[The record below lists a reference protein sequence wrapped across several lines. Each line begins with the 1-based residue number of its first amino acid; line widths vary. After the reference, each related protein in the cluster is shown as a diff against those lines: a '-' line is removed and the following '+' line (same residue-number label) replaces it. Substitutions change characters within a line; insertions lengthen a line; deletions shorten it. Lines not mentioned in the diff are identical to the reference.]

1 MLKLIAI
8 ILAALA
14 GLTTTPQAETSTDA
28 HYYANQTPYGNAAI
42 APIREA
48 PKGYRLTFL
57 ETVGRHGSRTLT
69 SSAAERRSLI
79 VSRGAAKQGAVTP
92 LGKRFAKDV
101 LTFQKAEQK
110 LGYGNLSTIGAAEWK
125 GIGRRTAA
133 SYRSFLTSASAKGE
147 EVEFKTSTFE
157 RTVDSAEAME
167 SSLEA
172 AIPRLKVA
180 PYVTDNAT
188 LIIGNG
194 ASATGNRAV
203 ESILSSPA
211 VVDASKR
218 LLTRLYDKTYVDGLE
233 DPVEAALDVYKLYC
247 TAPGMAAD
255 SGVTFEPYVPLRDA
269 KVLAYAVDAQN
280 FYQYGPGAAG
290 ESNSYQATWPL
301 LKDFFAELDE
311 RLAGGDTAAVFRLA
325 HGETTMPFAA
335 LLRLP
340 GSQVQTPQGELYTY
354 ADNPWRG
361 SVAGRPAG
369 NIEWA
374 AYRSESG
381 QVLVTVRYNEQ
392 PVKLQASCRA
402 TVPYFYRPAELKSC
416 LR

>member
-14 GLTTTPQAETSTDA
+14 GLTATPQAEKSINA
-28 HYYANQTPYGNAAI
+28 HYYANQTPYGNTAI

-69 SSAAERRSLI
+69 SSGSERRSLI
-79 VSRGAAKQGAVTP
+79 VWQEASRQGAVAP
-92 LGKRFAKDV
+92 LGERFSKDV
-101 LTFQKAEQK
+101 LAFQKAEQR

-125 GIGRRTAA
+125 GIGRRTAV
-133 SYRSFLTSASAKGE
+133 SYRQFLTSATAKGD
-147 EVEFKTSTFE
+147 EVEFKTSPVE

-167 SSLEA
+167 SSLKT
-172 AIPRLKVA
+172 AIPGLKVS
-180 PYVTDNAT
+180 PYVTDAAT

-194 ASATGNRAV
+194 ASVTGNHAV
-203 ESILSSPA
+203 DSILRSPE

-218 LLTRLYDKTYVDGLE
+218 LLSRLYDAAYVARLE

-247 TAPGMAAD
+247 TAPGMQAD
-255 SGVTFEPYVPLRDA
+255 SGVMFTRYVPLRDA
-269 KVLAYAVDAQN
+269 KVLSYAVDAQN

-290 ESNSYQATWPL
+290 ESNSYQAARPL
-301 LKDFFAELDE
+301 LKDFFAELDA

-340 GSQVQTPQGELYTY
+340 GSQVQAPKGKPYTY
-354 ADNPWRG
+354 AGNPWRG
-361 SVAGRPAG
+361 YVAGRPAG

-374 AYRSESG
+374 AYRSQSG
-381 QVLVTVRYNEQ
+381 QALVTARYNEQ
-392 PVKLQASCRA
+392 PVKLQASCHA

-416 LR
+416 LG